1 MAFHL
6 MLTTSPLVFPDEL
19 SYADMQNA
27 KLHKTDTDYMTFKE
41 RLNSVLHNTW
51 RREKIEWA
59 IAQLRAKFPDFKKFK
74 DIRLPQAIIKSAK
87 DIVIDTTLQRDVDF
101 LHLINIITNFNPLV
115 IQALCVYR
123 PTDGIDK
130 VLGML
135 QPIPNDVLSLW
146 EGQHTALALYA
157 IATMLLGMEDDA
169 DILFPCVIGADAS
182 RAEMR
187 EAFDILSSDGRK
199 PFETCDYHRSY
210 VMAYRVD
217 GDTTKN
223 RNVAAHL
230 KQEALETAGLFVTS
244 KDNDDTDQEGAF
256 SNLAEFGKDFSV
268 PVHRAFA
275 RMVCELDGGDKV
287 TRTVQGKI
295 SPHLYYYLE
304 RCEEL
309 NIEFTDLFFK
319 ETAKAL
325 NMGYKKGYTGTA
337 LHRLAKIAA
346 QNSYARVQNTSEPD
360 YHYEYKVHDI
370 CFMIAQI
377 SHFISN
383 KDLVPVPGSKYGR
396 FTVDPTDCDE

>member
-6 MLTTSPLVFPDEL
+6 ILQSQPVILLDKPT
-19 SYADMQNA
+19 YADLQNA
-27 KLHKTDTDYMTFKE
+27 KLHKTDTDYMTFKT
-41 RLNSVLHNTW
+41 RLDSVLHNEW
-51 RREKIEWA
+51 RRAKMEWA
-59 IAQLRAKFPDFKKFK
+59 ITQLRAKFPEFKKFK
-74 DIRLPQAIIKSAK
+74 DIRLPQAVIKSAK

-101 LHLINIITNFNPLV
+101 MHLINIITNFNPLV

-130 VLGML
+130 VMGML
-135 QPIPNDVLSLW
+135 QPISEDVLSLW

-169 DILFPCVIGADAS
+169 DILFPCVIGADAT

-199 PFETCDYHRSY
+199 PFETSDYHRSY
-210 VMAYRVD
+210 VMAYRID
-217 GDTTKN
+217 GDESKN
-223 RNVAAHL
+223 RNVEAHL
-230 KQEALETAGLFVTS
+230 KQQALEEVGLFVIS
-244 KDNDDTDQEGAF
+244 KDSDDKEKPGAF

-275 RMVCELDGGDKV
+275 RLVCELDGEDKV

-304 RCEEL
+304 RCEEVG
-309 NIEFTDLFFK
+309 IEFTDLFFK

-337 LHRLAKIAA
+337 LHKLGKKAAHNSFARL
-346 QNSYARVQNTSEPD
+346 QNTDTPSFNYVANVE
-360 YHYEYKVHDI
+360 DI

-377 SHFISN
+377 EHFISD
-383 KDLVPVPGSKYGR
+383 KMLVPSPGSKYGK
-396 FTVDPTDCDE
+396 FTVDPADCDE